1 MTVIQLQPYL
11 EMDEWIEATD
21 ELLAIN
27 SGDLPDGEVNWLLA
41 IAHLNHLAKTI
52 RGAAHKQ
59 QCSMVLQP
67 FLRRAQANMAIA
79 AIVGKLTTQELLL
92 MEHLSVGVAIA
103 HRLYPAPSMD
113 WCTEIEMEDF
123 GREGN

>member
-41 IAHLNHLAKTI
+41 IAHLKYLART
-52 RGAAHKQ
+52 RDTMLWAF
-59 QCSMVLQP
+59 LQV
-67 FLRRAQANMAIA
+67 AQENICCAIA
-79 AIVGKLTTQELLL
+79 VGKLTVQERLFV
-92 MEHLSVGVAIA
+92 EHLSVGVAIA
-103 HRLYPAPSMD
+103 QKLYPAMD
-113 WCTEIEMEDF
+113 WCSEIEKEEF